1 MSKISRLRRNSSSLL
16 LMKYLVVFIIFI
28 LDRIT
33 KELAERGY
41 FSKIN
46 GDFFLSFF
54 LTHNY
59 GVAFG
64 IEFTR
69 RIIIIFNLIALIV
82 LIILYKRYEFLGLA
96 FILGGLLGN
105 LYDRVFYGYVIDFIH
120 LKNFFVFNLAD
131 LFITLGGVLVF
142 FKLIK

>member
-1 MSKISRLRRNSSSLL
+1 
-16 LMKYLVVFIIFI
+16 MKYLVVLLIFL

-41 FSKIN
+41 FSRLNI
-46 GDFFLSFF
+46 DFLLSFY

-64 IEFTR
+64 IDIAQK
-69 RIIIIFNLIALIV
+69 IILIFNFLALIV
-82 LIILYKRYEFLGLA
+82 LVLLYRKFGFIGLA

-120 LKNFFVFNLAD
+120 LRDFFVFNLAD
-131 LFITLGGVLVF
+131 LFISLGGVLVF

>member
-1 MSKISRLRRNSSSLL
+1 
-16 LMKYLVVFIIFI
+16 MKYLVVLLIFL

-41 FSKIN
+41 FSRLNI
-46 GDFFLSFF
+46 DFLLSFY

-64 IEFTR
+64 IDIAQK
-69 RIIIIFNLIALIV
+69 IILIFNFLALIV
-82 LIILYKRYEFLGLA
+82 LVLLYRKFGFIGFA

-120 LKNFFVFNLAD
+120 LRDFFVFNLAD
-131 LFITLGGVLVF
+131 LFISLGGVLVF

>member
-1 MSKISRLRRNSSSLL
+1 
-16 LMKYLVVFIIFI
+16 MKYLLVLLIFL

-41 FSKIN
+41 FNRLNI
-46 GDFFLSFF
+46 DFFLNFY

-64 IEFTR
+64 IDIAR
-69 RIIIIFNLIALIV
+69 KIILIFNFLALIV
-82 LIILYKRYEFLGLA
+82 LVLLYRKFGFIGLA

-120 LKNFFVFNLAD
+120 LRNFFVFNLAD
-131 LFITLGGVLVF
+131 LFISLGGVLVF